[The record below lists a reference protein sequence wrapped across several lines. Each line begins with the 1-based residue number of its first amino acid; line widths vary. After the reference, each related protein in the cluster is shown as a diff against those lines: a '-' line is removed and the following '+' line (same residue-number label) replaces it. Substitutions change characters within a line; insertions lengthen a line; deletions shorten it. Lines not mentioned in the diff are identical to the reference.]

1 VAYFETSPAKP
12 FLTSTVTSDASFS
25 RNGGGHMQGLRYYRQ
40 ALAVRFVPAHF
51 PDTPLANEP
60 APPATDPCGT
70 LTAAEQAA
78 ITPQA
83 ESLMNRLGGTT
94 IEVVATKP

>member
-1 VAYFETSPAKP
+1 MATTTPQVTHEFS
-12 FLTSTVTSDASFS
+12 STPKWYDVKLAV
-25 RNGGGHMQGLRYYRQ
+25 NAGGRWDSYRQ

-60 APPATDPCGT
+60 AAPATDPCGT

-78 ITPQA
+78 ITQQA

-94 IEVVATKP
+94 TEVVVTRP

>member
-1 VAYFETSPAKP
+1 
-12 FLTSTVTSDASFS
+12 
-25 RNGGGHMQGLRYYRQ
+25 MQGLRYYRQ